1 MNALKSMRESRGLS
15 QQQLAIKAH
24 VDVRQIQHYEQCFR
38 NINNAKCVTVLR
50 IAEALDCDV
59 YEILNPRDD

>member
-15 QQQLAIKAH
+15 QQQLANKAK
-24 VDVRQIQHYEQCFR
+24 VDVRQIQHYEQGFR

-59 YEILNPRDD
+59 YEILNPRED